1 MAGRLNHASS
11 RHAVAALA
19 VLLLLLALAGVAGA
33 AANETFLVS
42 RQSTG
47 DGGAGGDGSSI
58 EAAISPEGRYISF
71 ESSADNLSS
80 EDNNSFTN
88 IFLRDTVGG
97 TTTLINRQSASDG
110 GAAADATSSTGGVS
124 ADGRYVAFE
133 SDADNLSTADSNLV
147 RNVFVRDTVT
157 NTTTLVS
164 RQSASDGGAGGD
176 SSSSDAV
183 ISADGRYV
191 AFHSD
196 ANNLSTADSNAVTN
210 AFVRDT
216 VTNTTILISRQS
228 PADGGAGADGSSF
241 DTAIS
246 PDGRYV
252 AYQSDANNLSTAD
265 NDAVRNDFVRD
276 LVTGTTNLASRQSA
290 ADGGAGGNA
299 GSGDVAVSD
308 DGHVVFRSDAN
319 NLSAEDNDAVS
330 NIFVYD
336 LLGATT
342 TLVSRQSAADG
353 GAGAGDHSFE
363 VSISGD
369 GRYATFQS
377 DANNLSALDNDL
389 YTNAFVR
396 DLETATTTLVSR
408 QSAVDGGTGAD
419 GFSTDTAVSGD
430 GRYVAF
436 QSSANNLS
444 SEDNDAVVNVF
455 VRDVRGPPPPPP
467 PPPPPAS
474 PPPSTPPVTPPA
486 TNPVLSV
493 KLSKGPLTVRG
504 KRVGLTLSCPAAMGS
519 IGCGG
524 TIRIYLA
531 RSVFASRRSR
541 PESLFA
547 KGRFELT
554 AGRRKK
560 VRVRISRRARPLVLH
575 PTQTAHRLG
584 RRKARVSFKLRSPDG
599 RKRTI
604 TQKRK
609 LRFAPSR

>member
-1 MAGRLNHASS
+1 MAWRLNHAI
-11 RHAVAALA
+11 RWHAVAALT
-19 VLLLLLALAGVAGA
+19 VLAGLLAVGAVAQA
-33 AANETFLVS
+33 AKDETTLVS
-42 RQSTG
+42 RQSDA
-47 DGGAGGDGSSI
+47 DGGVGGDGSSI
-58 EAAISPEGRYISF
+58 EAAISPDGRYISF
-71 ESSADNLSS
+71 ESTADNLST
-80 EDNNSFTN
+80 EDDNAFTN
-88 IFLRDTVGG
+88 IFLRDTAAG

-133 SDADNLSTADSNLV
+133 SDANNLSAADNNLV

-164 RQSASDGGAGGD
+164 RQSASDGGLGGD
-176 SSSSDAV
+176 SSSFDAV

-196 ANNLSTADSNAVTN
+196 ANNLSTADNNAVTN
-210 AFVRDT
+210 AFVRDLAT
-216 VTNTTILISRQS
+216 DTTILISRQS
-228 PADGGAGADGSSF
+228 AVDGGAGADGSSF

-246 PDGRYV
+246 PNGRYV
-252 AYQSDANNLSTAD
+252 TYQSDANNLSTAD

-276 LVTGTTNLASRQSA
+276 MTTNTTYLASRQSA
-290 ADGGAGGNA
+290 ADGGAGGDA

-319 NLSAEDNDAVS
+319 NLSTEDNNLVS

-336 LLGATT
+336 LQAATT

-353 GAGAGDHSFE
+353 GAGGDDDSFE

-377 DANNLSALDNDL
+377 DANNLSTLDNDAV
-389 YTNAFVR
+389 TDAFVR
-396 DLETATTTLVSR
+396 DLDSPTTTLVSR
-408 QSAVDGGTGAD
+408 QSAADGGAGAD
-419 GFSTDTAVSGD
+419 GNSTDTAASAD

-444 SEDNDAVVNVF
+444 SEDNDAVVNIF
-455 VRDVRGPPPPPP
+455 VRDVLGPPPVPPSPPP
-467 PPPPPAS
+467 PVAPPPA
-474 PPPSTPPVTPPA
+474 PPVAA
-486 TNPVLSV
+486 TVLSV

-504 KRVGLTLSCPAAMGS
+504 KSVRLALSCPAAMGS
-519 IGCGG
+519 IGCAG
-524 TIRIYLA
+524 TIRIYLP

-541 PESLFA
+541 PESLLA

-575 PTQTAHRLG
+575 PQETARRLG

-599 RKRTI
+599 RTRTI
-604 TQKRK
+604 TQKRA
-609 LRFAPSR
+609 LRFAKPR